1 MKKVEKNSLN
11 WIISIH
17 KSVLLSYLLYSSFRL
32 KGLKPINQHWT
43 IHGGHRRCALKMQQY
58 SDTLHLL
65 ADINKNWKKEARNT
79 CMLLLPSLF
88 KTCQK
93 PTSSSSMR
101 INTLRVVCKMLSYEQ
116 IIDNVWWHFTRTD
129 TDNVHHKH
137 WSLLYIWKVWVLQ
150 LPSSPS
156 RRSKT
161 GSQNWCK
168 KLIQNWITKYFHD
181 NRFEKPALLLIPFL
195 KRYTFI
201 KHQVWSHV

>member
-1 MKKVEKNSLN
+1 MCPQNAAIFRHFALASWQTKTGKKKQGTPACCCYHLFLRHAKNLQCLEEKT
-11 WIISIH
+11 
-17 KSVLLSYLLYSSFRL
+17 K
-32 KGLKPINQHWT
+32 T
-43 IHGGHRRCALKMQQY
+43 
-58 SDTLHLL
+58 HLQ
-65 ADINKNWKKEARNT
+65 
-79 CMLLLPSLF
+79 S
-88 KTCQK
+88 
-93 PTSSSSMR
+93 TSSSSMR

-116 IIDNVWWHFTRTD
+116 IIDNVWWHFTRTN

-137 WSLLYIWKVWVLQ
+137 WSLLYIWQVWVLQ

-161 GSQNWCK
+161 GSQNWWK

>member
-1 MKKVEKNSLN
+1 MYVPPVWSVLSSPQSWNKPPTGTVSAVSERGSYLGGWSALLKGSREQVRYARTFILMKKVEKNSLN

-93 PTSSSSMR
+93 PSMFR
-101 INTLRVVCKMLSYEQ
+101 GKNKLTFNL
-116 IIDNVWWHFTRTD
+116 
-129 TDNVHHKH
+129 HHRH
-137 WSLLYIWKVWVLQ
+137 LWELTPLELYVKCYHMN
-150 LPSSPS
+150 
-156 RRSKT
+156 K
-161 GSQNWCK
+161 
-168 KLIQNWITKYFHD
+168 
-181 NRFEKPALLLIPFL
+181 
-195 KRYTFI
+195 
-201 KHQVWSHV
+201 